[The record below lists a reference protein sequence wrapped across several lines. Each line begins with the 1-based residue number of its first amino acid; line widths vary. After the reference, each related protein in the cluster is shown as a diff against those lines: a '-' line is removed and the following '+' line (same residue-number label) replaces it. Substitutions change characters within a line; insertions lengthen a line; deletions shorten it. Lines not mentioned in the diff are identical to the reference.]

1 RRIISRARHC
11 AHVSRGGP
19 IVGLGPHGI
28 REHIAVPL
36 LHPLP
41 GVRAALGNQPGVAIL
56 SDVFLPKGE
65 RFAVVTEGK
74 RVLAIS
80 SLIDL
85 ISEAVELTLVRIELP
100 FADERIVLC
109 EY

>member
-1 RRIISRARHC
+1 
-11 AHVSRGGP
+11 
-19 IVGLGPHGI
+19 
-28 REHIAVPL
+28 
-36 LHPLP
+36 
-41 GVRAALGNQPGVAIL
+41 
-56 SDVFLPKGE
+56 VFLPKGE

-85 ISEAVELTLVRIELP
+85 ISEAVELTLVGIELP